1 MTARD
6 QWPHEPVRFTTT
18 MLPGGEVTVVRGP
31 GCTPDDV
38 RGIGS
43 LVGAGHP
50 TTDLTRRC
58 LADWELMPHEACTA
72 FLSALARCYKA
83 DLRERADPDD
93 PDALMMASRAA
104 TGMAKA
110 LRRLDDIGALVTP
123 IQGLIRLAAVQ
134 YRDRASMLK
143 KRARAAVSAADVEE
157 VGGVGVEVPHG
168 DG

>member
-1 MTARD
+1 MAGD

-18 MLPGGEVTVVRGP
+18 MLPGGEITVVRGP

-38 RGIGS
+38 QGIGS

-58 LADWELMPHEACTA
+58 LADWELMPHEVLTA
-72 FLSALARCYKA
+72 FLSALARCYQA
-83 DLRERADPDD
+83 DLRERAAPEDPDV
-93 PDALMMASRAA
+93 LMAASRAA
-104 TGMAKA
+104 TGMARA
-110 LRRLDDIGALVTP
+110 LRTLDDTGALHSPMQEV
-123 IQGLIRLAAVQ
+123 LRLGAVQ
-134 YRDRASMLK
+134 YRQRASALK
-143 KRARAAVSAADVEE
+143 KRARAVASAADVEE